1 MRPRSPSGC
10 WRSCEGPSRGS
21 SVVKAAARLVVT
33 LDRYGN
39 SVVRVLRS
47 MAPLTLVPHRRVGPV
62 ALVHLVSSVTSP
74 LGGDALSLTVEVGPG
89 ASLDLRGVAATL
101 ALPGPSGEESSS
113 VVRFSLEGS
122 VRYLPEPTV
131 VTRRAHHTA
140 VVEAELDG
148 HAELRL
154 REVLVLGR
162 TGEASGTL
170 TTSTRATRCGKPLLH
185 QQLVVGSASVD
196 SSCAGLA
203 GKRVVGT
210 ELLLDSVAR
219 TADGGEWWNV
229 VPLAAGGTLATALG
243 DDVVTVTHVLDA
255 I

>member
-1 MRPRSPSGC
+1 M
-10 WRSCEGPSRGS
+10 
-21 SVVKAAARLVVT
+21 KAAARLVVS
-33 LDRYGN
+33 LDSHGN

-47 MAPLTLVPHRRVGPV
+47 QSPLVLVPARRVGPV

-74 LGGDALSLTVEVGPG
+74 LGGDSLELTVEVGPG

-101 ALPGPSGEESSS
+101 MLPGPTGLPSSS
-113 VVRFSLEGS
+113 VVRFLVEGT

-131 VTRRAHHTA
+131 VTSRAHHTA
-140 VVEAELDG
+140 VVEVELDG
-148 HAELRL
+148 HAELSL

-162 TGEASGTL
+162 AGESAGALS
-170 TTSTRATRCGKPLLH
+170 TSVRATRCGRPLLH
-185 QQLVVGSASVD
+185 QQLVVGSAAVD
-196 SSCAGLA
+196 SSPAGLA

-210 ELLLDSVAR
+210 SLMLDAVPRPS
-219 TADGGEWWNV
+219 DGGEWWNV

-243 DDVVTVTHVLDA
+243 DDVVTVTRVLDA

>member
-1 MRPRSPSGC
+1 M
-10 WRSCEGPSRGS
+10 
-21 SVVKAAARLVVT
+21 KASARLVVA
-33 LDRYGN
+33 LDSHGN

-47 MAPLTLVPHRRVGPV
+47 QSPLTLVPARRVGAV

-74 LGGDALSLTVEVGPG
+74 LGGDSLELTVEVGPG

-101 ALPGPSGEESSS
+101 MLPGPTGLPSFSS
-113 VVRFSLEGS
+113 VRFSVEGA

-131 VTRRAHHTA
+131 VTSRAHHTA

-148 HAELRL
+148 HAELSL

-162 TGEASGTL
+162 AGEPGGVLS
-170 TTSTRATRCGKPLLH
+170 TSVRATRCGKPLLH
-185 QQLVVGSASVD
+185 QQLVVGSPEVD
-196 SSCAGLA
+196 RSSAGLA

-210 ELLLDSVAR
+210 SLMLDAVERASS
-219 TADGGEWWNV
+219 GGEWWNV

-243 DDVVTVTHVLDA
+243 DDVVTVTRVLDA

>member
-1 MRPRSPSGC
+1 VGA
-10 WRSCEGPSRGS
+10 GAA
-21 SVVKAAARLVVT
+21 VKAAARLVVE
-33 LDRYGN
+33 LDSHGN

-47 MAPLTLVPHRRVGPV
+47 QAPLTLVPARRVGPV

-74 LGGDALSLTVEVGPG
+74 LGGDCLELTVEVGAG

-101 ALPGPSGEESSS
+101 MLPGPTGLPSSS
-113 VVRFSLEGS
+113 VVRFSVEGS

-131 VTRRAHHTA
+131 VTARANHTA

-148 HAELRL
+148 HAELSF

-162 TGEASGTL
+162 VGETAGSLSTL
-170 TTSTRATRCGKPLLH
+170 VRATRCGRPLSH
-185 QQLVVGSASVD
+185 QQLVVGDASVD
-196 SSCAGLA
+196 SSVAGLA

-210 ELLLDSVAR
+210 ALMLDAVPRESR
-219 TADGGEWWNV
+219 GGEWWSV
-229 VPLAAGGTLATALG
+229 VPLVAGGTLATALG

>member
-1 MRPRSPSGC
+1 M
-10 WRSCEGPSRGS
+10 
-21 SVVKAAARLVVT
+21 VVE
-33 LDRYGN
+33 LDSHGN

-47 MAPLTLVPHRRVGPV
+47 QAPLTLVPARRVGPV

-74 LGGDALSLTVEVGPG
+74 LGGDSLELTVEVGPG

-101 ALPGPSGEESSS
+101 MLPGPTGLPSSSS
-113 VVRFSLEGS
+113 VRFSVEGS

-131 VTRRAHHTA
+131 VTSRAHHTA

-148 HAELRL
+148 HAELLL

-162 TGEASGTL
+162 VGEPGGVLS
-170 TTSTRATRCGKPLLH
+170 SSVRATRCGKPLLH
-185 QQLVVGSASVD
+185 QQLAVGSPLID
-196 SSCAGLA
+196 SSPAGLA
-203 GKRVVGT
+203 GKRVIGT
-210 ELLLDSVAR
+210 SLMLDAVPRAS
-219 TADGGEWWNV
+219 DGGEWWNL

-243 DDVVTVTHVLDA
+243 EDVVTVTRVLDA